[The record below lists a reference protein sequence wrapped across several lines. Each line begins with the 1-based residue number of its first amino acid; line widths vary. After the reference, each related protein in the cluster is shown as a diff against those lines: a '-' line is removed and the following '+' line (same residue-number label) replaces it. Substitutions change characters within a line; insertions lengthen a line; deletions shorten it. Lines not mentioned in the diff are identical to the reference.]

1 MWPISL
7 IKFHKKTQNCN
18 KFDKKQRKKRNKNA
32 ISSKKTAKK
41 EEMENV
47 WQKIL

>member
-7 IKFHKKTQNCN
+7 IKLHKKTQNCN
-18 KFDKKQRKKRNKNA
+18 KFYKKQRKNVIKMQFQAKERL
-32 ISSKKTAKK
+32 KK

>member
-7 IKFHKKTQNCN
+7 IKLHKKTQNCN
-18 KFDKKQRKKRNKNA
+18 KFDKKQRKNT